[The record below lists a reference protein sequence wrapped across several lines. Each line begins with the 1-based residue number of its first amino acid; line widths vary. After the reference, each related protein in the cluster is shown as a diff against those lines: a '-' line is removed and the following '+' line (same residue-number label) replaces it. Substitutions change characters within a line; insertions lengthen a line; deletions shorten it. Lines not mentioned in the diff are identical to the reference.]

1 MHLSQ
6 HYQFNGDRNA
16 FMNAILHVMER
27 YPLLIGYWIFGGN
40 RILSDLDHIKIN
52 CKGNRLQERFERI
65 RGRTKFLD
73 VHRIFS
79 NRAIQGSLRGVGVTY
94 REENLNAVATAYLG
108 DGERKTEGMSATNV
122 ENQTPN
128 RQLEYCLQDAQLCMK
143 LAQKNDYELLRICII
158 LEKRLDLIS
167 QRLQTQMVLLHGGLI
182 ACDAEDLYRV
192 R

>member
-1 MHLSQ
+1 MSW
-6 HYQFNGDRNA
+6 
-16 FMNAILHVMER
+16 R

-52 CKGNRLQERFERI
+52 CIENGLQERFERI
-65 RGRTKFLD
+65 KGRIKFLD
-73 VHRIFS
+73 VHKIFS

-143 LAQKNDYELLRICII
+143 LAQKNDYELLRILHYIGKEI
-158 LEKRLDLIS
+158 GLDLAEAANANGPITWWTDCV
-167 QRLQTQMVLLHGGLI
+167 RRRGLI
-182 ACDAEDLYRV
+182 SC
-192 R
+192 

>member
-167 QRLQTQMVLLHGGLI
+167 QRLQTLMVLLHGGLI